1 MIEGMRQTQ
10 ELPDTAYPSTLVR
23 ADHVEP
29 VPRRI
34 RAWLAGELV
43 LDTTRALYVWESPAY
58 PQYYVPLGDVRS
70 ELLVPEGRTQAS
82 SRGNVE
88 LHALSVGQVTRPRAA
103 KVLAD
108 SPLEVLS
115 GTVRFDWGSLDAWFE
130 EDEQVFVH
138 PRSPY
143 ARVDAIRSTRHVRV
157 ELEGVLLGESSSPV
171 LLFETGLPTRY
182 YLNRTEVSFDHLIP
196 TSTVTSCPYK
206 GTTSAYWSA
215 RVGKALHEDI
225 AWAYDFP
232 TAAMLPIAGLVSFY
246 NERVDLSVDGRR
258 LRRPT
263 THFSG

>member
-1 MIEGMRQTQ
+1 MIRRVQRTQ
-10 ELPDTAYPSTLVR
+10 ELSDTGYPSDLVR

-29 VPRRI
+29 VPRRV

-43 LDTTRALYVWESPAY
+43 LDTTRALYVWEWPAY
-58 PQYYVPLGDVRS
+58 PQYYVPLGDVRR

-82 SRGNVE
+82 SRGDVE
-88 LHALSVGQVTRPRAA
+88 LHALSVGEVTRPRAA

-108 SPLEVLS
+108 SPLEGLS

-143 ARVDAIRSTRHVRV
+143 ARVDAIRSTRHVRI
-157 ELEGVLLGESSSPV
+157 ELEGALLGESSSPV
-171 LLFETGLPTRY
+171 MLFETGLPTRY
-182 YLNRTEVSFDHLIP
+182 YLNRTEVSFDHLVP
-196 TSTVTSCPYK
+196 SSTVTACPYK

-215 RVGKALHEDI
+215 RVGEALHEDI

-263 THFSG
+263 THFSS